1 MPWWGWMIIGAILFA
16 AELLGVDAA
25 FYLIFMGVAAIIV
38 GAIGLAG
45 VGLDIWMQW
54 LLFAAL
60 AVISMVFFR
69 KKLYAMLRP
78 AGVGYKSGPAGDTV
92 TIENALEPGQS
103 GRLAYRG
110 TDWTVVNDSSET
122 LAAGQRARISDVDGL
137 KLNLKPIKE

>member
-1 MPWWGWMIIGAILFA
+1 MIIGAILLA
-16 AELLGVDAA
+16 AELLGVEAA
-25 FYLIFMGVAAIIV
+25 FYLIFLGVAAIIV
-38 GAIGLAG
+38 GAIELAG
-45 VGLDIWMQW
+45 VGLDVWLQW

-69 KKLYAMLRP
+69 EKLLAKLRP
-78 AGVGYKSGPAGDTV
+78 HGVGYKSGPVGDTV

-110 TDWTVVNDSSET
+110 SEWTVVNDGSET
-122 LAAGQRARISDVDGL
+122 LVTGQSARISRVDGV